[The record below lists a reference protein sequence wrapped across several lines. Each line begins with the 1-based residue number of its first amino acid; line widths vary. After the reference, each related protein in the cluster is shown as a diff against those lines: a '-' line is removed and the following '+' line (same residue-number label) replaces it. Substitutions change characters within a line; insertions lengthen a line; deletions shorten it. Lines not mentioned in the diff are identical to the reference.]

1 MLKTYELLEQPPIA
15 FRRYF
20 VTVQR
25 EYPNLVETLQ
35 KLIPSNKHIVFE
47 LSETEIINNFSL
59 AKELRKKISFASM
72 Q

>member
-35 KLIPSNKHIVFE
+35 SGSKLAMDGTRIFTKS
-47 LSETEIINNFSL
+47 
-59 AKELRKKISFASM
+59 RR
-72 Q
+72 